1 MAVRVPTQWLLT
13 LVLIGTGLVG
23 LRTSHA
29 AAAPA
34 YADNVVIIMVDG
46 LRPDA
51 LKQAKVPTL
60 DGLIKRGA
68 STMKA
73 QTVEPSLTLPA
84 FASMMSGLPVAQH
97 GVDWNEYDPPRG
109 FIKSPTLFE
118 IASFNGSKWGAAFLN
133 KEKLLH
139 VIKQDRRLLLNVCSS
154 NEPGCNAKKIT
165 GDVIA
170 SYKTATEG
178 KPALFVVQLADADT
192 AGHDQGWMSK
202 PYLKAVEDVDRGIGS
217 LTKGFKELGLF
228 DRTTFIVT
236 SDHGGHA
243 KTHGTSMAE
252 DMTIPWIAAGPGIK
266 AGYEIKQPVS
276 LIDTAATVMRAFG
289 ITDYYVEWKS
299 RSIDE
304 IFVDRAEARRPQE
317 PRGLVDDVPDRV
329 DRRAVELDFVMEV
342 GTGREPRVPD
352 FADDV
357 SPLHGLAIPHSQL
370 GQMRVQGLEA
380 IAVRHHNHVAQTLL
394 RPDCDDGA
402 GRRRLD
408 RRAHRR
414 GNIQPAVH
422 HVLSR
427 EWGHAAPES

>member
-1 MAVRVPTQWLLT
+1 MAFPAPTQWLLT
-13 LVLIGTGLVG
+13 LALIGIGLVD
-23 LRTSHA
+23 LQTPHA
-29 AAAPA
+29 AAPPA

-46 LRPDA
+46 LRPEA
-51 LKQAKVPTL
+51 IRQAKVPTL
-60 DGLIKRGA
+60 DALIKRGA

-139 VIKQDRRLLLNVCSS
+139 VIKHDRRLLLTVCSV
-154 NEPGCNAKKIT
+154 NEPACSAKKIAE
-165 GDVIA
+165 DVIA

-178 KPALFVVQLADADT
+178 KPALFVVQLADVDT

-217 LTKGFKELGLF
+217 LTKGFKDLGLF

-236 SDHGGHA
+236 ADHGGHA
-243 KTHGTSMAE
+243 KTHGTSMSE

-299 RSIDE
+299 RSIEE
-304 IFVDRAEARRPQE
+304 IFVDRAAARRP
-317 PRGLVDDVPDRV
+317 L
-329 DRRAVELDFVMEV
+329 
-342 GTGREPRVPD
+342 
-352 FADDV
+352 
-357 SPLHGLAIPHSQL
+357 
-370 GQMRVQGLEA
+370 
-380 IAVRHHNHVAQTLL
+380 
-394 RPDCDDGA
+394 
-402 GRRRLD
+402 
-408 RRAHRR
+408 
-414 GNIQPAVH
+414 
-422 HVLSR
+422 
-427 EWGHAAPES
+427 

>member
-1 MAVRVPTQWLLT
+1 MTVRVPTRWLLT
-13 LVLIGTGLVG
+13 LVLIGAGLVG
-23 LRTSHA
+23 LLAPQA

-34 YADNVVIIMVDG
+34 YADNVMIIVVDG

-51 LKQAKVPTL
+51 LKQAKVPNL

-84 FASMMSGLPVAQH
+84 FASMMSGLPVDQH

-133 KEKLLH
+133 TEKLLH
-139 VIKQDRRLLLNVCSS
+139 VIKQDRRLLLNVCST
-154 NEPGCNAKKIT
+154 NEQGCKAKKIA
-165 GDVIA
+165 GDMIA

-178 KPALFVVQLADADT
+178 KPALFVVHLADADT

-202 PYLKAVEDVDRGIGS
+202 PYLKAVEEVDRAIGT
-217 LTKGFKELGLF
+217 LIKGFKDLGLY

-236 SDHGGHA
+236 ADHGGHA
-243 KTHGTSMAE
+243 KIHGTSMSE

-266 AGYEIKQPVS
+266 AGHEITRPVS

-299 RSIDE
+299 RSIEE
-304 IFVDRAEARRPQE
+304 IFEEKP
-317 PRGLVDDVPDRV
+317 
-329 DRRAVELDFVMEV
+329 
-342 GTGREPRVPD
+342 
-352 FADDV
+352 
-357 SPLHGLAIPHSQL
+357 
-370 GQMRVQGLEA
+370 
-380 IAVRHHNHVAQTLL
+380 N
-394 RPDCDDGA
+394 
-402 GRRRLD
+402 
-408 RRAHRR
+408 
-414 GNIQPAVH
+414 
-422 HVLSR
+422 
-427 EWGHAAPES
+427 